1 MHGPGRESLVYKV
14 GAYDE
19 PELLLLPPRTVLD
32 SKDRVGSVQEQTGL
46 GSNCYI
52 GHTHYVIIE

>member
-19 PELLLLPPRTVLD
+19 PELLLLLPRT
-32 SKDRVGSVQEQTGL
+32 
-46 GSNCYI
+46 
-52 GHTHYVIIE
+52 

>member
-19 PELLLLPPRTVLD
+19 PELLLLLPRTGLD
-32 SKDRVGSVQEQTGL
+32 SKDRVGKMLCTL
-46 GSNCYI
+46 YR
-52 GHTHYVIIE
+52 TRL